1 MYESF
6 VTVVGNVVADPVER
20 TTRSGGPFTTFR
32 VASTPRYRTS
42 DGRYADGPTSFYG
55 VCAFNV
61 LAANA
66 ARSLQKGQPVIVHG
80 KLRVDEWRDER
91 DQPRTSVQIDALHVG
106 HDLTWGQATF
116 SRVSRAEAL
125 GHEPMSDPEVQSS
138 LRAVDDGRPANV
150 DENGV
155 VHDPEP
161 GEDLELEP
169 LDQPGQPPQGEDNR
183 FGDPDHDAYE
193 VVAAAG

>member
-1 MYESF
+1 MYENY
-6 VTVVGNVVADPVER
+6 VTVVGNVVADPIER

-42 DGRYADGPTSFYG
+42 DGRFADGPTSFYG

-66 ARSLQKGQPVIVHG
+66 GKSLQKGQPVIVHG
-80 KLRVDEWRDER
+80 KLRVTEWRDEK
-91 DQPRTSVQIDALHVG
+91 DQPRTSVEIDASHIG

-116 SRVSRAEAL
+116 ARVSRAEAL
-125 GHEPMSDPEVQSS
+125 GYDPLADPEVQAS
-138 LRAVDDGRPANV
+138 LREADAARPANV

-155 VHDPEP
+155 VHDV
-161 GEDLELEP
+161 DLEAATETVE
-169 LDQPGQPPQGEDNR
+169 GGREAGAGGSDNP
-183 FGDPDHDAYE
+183 FGDPERDAYE
-193 VVAAAG
+193 VVGAAS